1 MSATAPGRAGLR
13 GTILCALAAA
23 AASAAVRISLL
34 ADMRAANPL
43 YRAPLLDEAGY
54 LAAARGEAQ
63 PTLLSGIW
71 PALLRTAGATT
82 LDRAQNLNVGIGAVT
97 AAVTT
102 VAATRLTG
110 SLAAGAVAGGL
121 VAASGVSAFLD
132 TTAQIEPLAA
142 LAVTLA
148 VAGIIAAARSATLL
162 RIAAAAAVIGLA
174 TAVRGTQAA
183 LLAGLAPVVFRRAD
197 EEPGAA
203 PPRLHRCTAAVAGF
217 ALALGVVH
225 ATVGAVPS
233 SAGVNVWLG
242 NNAWSRRTAS
252 FGTDLFAMDPVTEE
266 RESLRI
272 AASAGASP
280 GVAGA
285 NAWWTAR
292 ALREMADAPAE
303 AAAHLAKK
311 AVLAFSADEIGGIH
325 DVYAERGFSPWTRSL
340 LPVSAWI
347 FLALGA
353 AGFVVARNRFRSIAP
368 AALAC
373 AGFLA
378 ATVVIFPLGR
388 YRAPVVPAAAILGAA
403 GLIARRDHVPSR
415 REKIIAVLAFAAVAA
430 AAAGSLV
437 IRPRTRPEAWTNL
450 AVASRAADAAEAER
464 LAALAVAEDPSY
476 APARVLL
483 GDLLLSRRMSAEA
496 LPHFEAASG
505 SGVLASRTVVW
516 RDAQMGR
523 ARCLSNL
530 GRHGDAMTVHDA
542 ARAEL
547 PRDAALA
554 AEGVLLALAAGDR
567 GEAHRRLAAAREVDP
582 DAPAVREAAAA
593 LGLR

>member
-1 MSATAPGRAGLR
+1 MSAATPGRAGLR
-13 GTILCALAAA
+13 GTVVVALGAAA
-23 AASAAVRISLL
+23 AAAGIRIAVL

-43 YRAPLLDEAGY
+43 FRAPLLDEAGY

-63 PTLLSGIW
+63 PTLLSGVW
-71 PALLRTAGATT
+71 PALLRAVGATT
-82 LDRAQNLNVGIGAVT
+82 LERAQNLNVGIGAAT
-97 AAVTT
+97 AALAAI
-102 VAATRLTG
+102 AATRLTG

-142 LAVTLA
+142 LVVTSA
-148 VAGIIAAARSATLL
+148 VAAIIAAARKETLL
-162 RIAAAAAVIGLA
+162 RIATAAALIGLA

-183 LLAGLAPVVFRRAD
+183 LLLGLAPVVLRRLGTD
-197 EEPGAA
+197 PQSG
-203 PPRLHRCTAAVAGF
+203 PPRLARAAAAVGGF
-217 ALALGVVH
+217 VVAIGLIH
-225 ATVGAVPS
+225 GTVGAVPS

-242 NNAWSRRTAS
+242 NNTYSRRTLS

-266 RESLRI
+266 RETLRI
-272 AASAGASP
+272 AASSGASS

-285 NAWWTAR
+285 NAWWTTR
-292 ALREMADAPAE
+292 ALREMADAPAD

-311 AVLAFSADEIGGIH
+311 TVLAFSADEIGGIH
-325 DVYAERGFSPWTRSL
+325 DVYAERTFSPWTRSF

-353 AGFVVARNRFRSIAP
+353 AGFVLARSRFRGTT
-368 AALAC
+368 AAGVAC
-373 AGFLA
+373 VAFLG
-378 ATVVIFPLGR
+378 ATVLIFPLGR
-388 YRAPVVPAAAILGAA
+388 YRAPLVPAAAILAAA
-403 GLIARRDHVPSR
+403 GLIARRDHLPAR
-415 REKIIAVLAFAAVAA
+415 REKIAAVLAFTAVAVAA
-430 AAAGSLV
+430 AGALV

-450 AVASRAADAAEAER
+450 AVASRTADASEAER

-483 GDLLLSRRMSAEA
+483 GDLLLSRRMSADA
-496 LPHFEAASG
+496 LRHFEAASG
-505 SGVLASRTVVW
+505 HAVLLSRTVVW

-530 GRHGDAMTVHDA
+530 GRHREALTVHDD
-542 ARAEL
+542 ARAEF

-554 AEGVLLALAAGDR
+554 SEGALLAHAAGDR
-567 GEAHRRLAAAREVDP
+567 EDALRRLAAAREISPDDP
-582 DAPAVREAAAA
+582 SVRDAAAA